1 MSTIRN
7 PIADIINKAKNFY
20 LLSNFTEEKKCYEKI
35 YNVYEDNINIL
46 NKLLTF
52 QISIERWE
60 FALTSA
66 LLIRKL
72 INNIDIVNNL
82 ALLNIKLK
90 KLDKAEDLYKE
101 SLSIEENYKAYEG
114 IGYIHYLNEDFIE
127 SKKNYS
133 KAKKINPSSYT
144 SYNQLGVIERALGD
158 YKKAKRNFEK
168 AIEIDNSNS
177 TSYANLINLEI
188 SYNTPLERILSLI
201 EKNKE
206 LSIEEEIKKINENKM
221 IQTYKLT
228 HHYEQV
234 IYLESLKG
242 INKAEEDFKT
252 LYENKILA
260 ENIKSNY
267 INLNEEEIIIISEC
281 MRNAHIYKSKKN
293 TNNYLNIKHDW
304 KKLEN
309 EYLNSNPSILI
320 IDNFLDSIAIDEI
333 RNYLLES
340 NIWNEKYHHSNYLG
354 AFCGKGNF
362 SKIHHGIISEMKK
375 LLPNMLKGH
384 KFEQLW
390 SFNYNNKERTGI
402 EIHADFA
409 QVNVN
414 FWLTPD
420 IFNKEPGQGGLKI
433 YTIPAPDEWKF
444 IDYNTRNIEMDKI
457 IKTYKDKF
465 INVPYKYNR
474 AVIFDSSLFH
484 ETQSLLFEDCYEGR
498 RINSTILFGNRY

>member
-1 MSTIRN
+1 MSTIKN
-7 PIADIINKAKNFY
+7 PIDDIIKKAKNFY
-20 LLSNFTEEKKCYEKI
+20 IKNNFTEERKCYEKI
-35 YNVYEDNINIL
+35 CNVYKDNVNAL

-52 QISIERWE
+52 QISFERWE

-90 KLDKAEDLYKE
+90 KLDEAIELYKE
-101 SLSIEENYKAYEG
+101 SLSIEENYNAYEG
-114 IGYIHYLNEDFIE
+114 IGYIYYLKEDFIKA
-127 SKKNYS
+127 KKNYNM
-133 KAKKINPSSYT
+133 AKEINPLSYN
-144 SYNQLGVIERALGD
+144 SYNQLGVIDRALGD
-158 YKKAKRNFEK
+158 YKESKGNFEK
-168 AIEIDNSNS
+168 AIEIDNSIS

-188 SYNTPLERILSLI
+188 SYNAPLEKVLSLI
-201 EKNKE
+201 KKSKKV
-206 LSIEEEIKKINENKM
+206 SIEEEIKKINENKM

-228 HHYEQV
+228 HYYEQLV
-234 IYLESLKG
+234 YLESLKG
-242 INKAEEDFKT
+242 INKVQEDFKS
-252 LYENKILA
+252 LYENMTLA
-260 ENIKSNY
+260 ENIKNNY
-267 INLNEEEIIIISEC
+267 TALKEDEALIISEC
-281 MRNAHIYKSKKN
+281 MRYEHIYDSKIN
-293 TNNYLNIKHDW
+293 INHYLNIKHNW
-304 KKLEN
+304 KKLED

-320 IDNFLDSIAIDEI
+320 IDNFLDPIALDEI

-362 SKIHHGIISEMKK
+362 SEIHYGIIAEMKT
-375 LLPNMLKGH
+375 LLPNVLKGH

-390 SFNYNNKERTGI
+390 SFNYNNKQETGI
-402 EIHADFA
+402 EMHADFA

-420 IFNKEPGQGGLKI
+420 KFNKDRGYGGLKI
-433 YTIPAPDEWKF
+433 YTIPAPDEWNF
-444 IDYNTRNIEMDKI
+444 IDYNTRNIEMNEIVKNN
-457 IKTYKDKF
+457 KNKF

-484 ETQSLLFEDCYEGR
+484 ETQRLAFEDCYEGR